1 MRGRRNGIT
10 LVETLVV
17 LGIFGLL
24 LAILIPAVHHAR
36 ESGRRV
42 TCQNNLRQIVHG
54 ILNHESAH
62 ALLPSLYN
70 GSPLTQPRT
79 EADEFHFHPWRTAI
93 LAQLEK
99 AALLDRIDQSLFAT
113 DPANQAS
120 LNIHVATFLCPSTS
134 NPNSFVRDIF
144 AFNDVGLPIQTVGTA
159 ARSDYEAIGGVSF
172 KPSGTFDLQNVKF
185 GAWGEP
191 KSYYPFQT
199 SNTFRTA
206 RLRDLSDGQSNTML
220 VAERAGRPDWYRRG
234 KAVDPYPY
242 SSPGTGMDHHQ
253 AAWGISTHFWWLV
266 LLHEQSINE
275 DNAKGIFSFHASG
288 AHVGLADGSVRF
300 LSESMDQATLNAL
313 ATRSSG
319 EIESFDGIRRTAQ
332 CSRVAPSGVFE
343 CGISRYGRGDRN
355 R

>member
-17 LGIFGLL
+17 LGIIGLL
-24 LAILIPAVHHAR
+24 LAILIPAVQHAR

-42 TCQNNLRQIVHG
+42 TCQNNLKQIVLG
-54 ILNHESAH
+54 IFNHESAH

-70 GSPLTQPRT
+70 GTPLTQPRN
-79 EADEFHFHPWRTAI
+79 ALDEFHFHSWRTAL

-99 AALLDRIDQSLFAT
+99 AALLDQIDQSLFAT

-120 LNIHVATFLCPSTS
+120 LNIHVAIFLCPSTS
-134 NPNSFVRDIF
+134 NPHSVVPDIF
-144 AFNDVGLPIQTVGTA
+144 AFNDGGRLPIHKVGTA
-159 ARSDYEAIGGVSF
+159 GRSDYEAIGGVSF
-172 KPSGTFDLQNVKF
+172 KPSGTTDLQNIKF

-191 KSYYPFQT
+191 RAYYPFQT
-199 SNTFRTA
+199 TNTFRTP

-242 SSPGTGMDHHQ
+242 STPGTGMDHHQ

-266 LLHEQSINE
+266 LWHEQSINE
-275 DNAKGIFSFHASG
+275 NNANGIYSFHASG
-288 AHVGLADGSVRF
+288 AYVGLADGSVRF
-300 LSESMDQATLNAL
+300 LSESMDQEALNAL

-319 EIESFDGIRRTAQ
+319 EVESLDGI
-332 CSRVAPSGVFE
+332 
-343 CGISRYGRGDRN
+343 
-355 R
+355 